1 MAAEHLASMPSG
13 AQPPLAR
20 QLLEMI
26 AKLPFASDRC
36 NAFAKVRAV
45 LLRTHDLA
53 LIRVGHGA
61 LGATNL
67 RQYSSAMP

>member
-1 MAAEHLASMPSG
+1 MEVAAEHLGSMPSG

-36 NAFAKVRAV
+36 NAFAKVRKPCA
-45 LLRTHDLA
+45 
-53 LIRVGHGA
+53 
-61 LGATNL
+61 
-67 RQYSSAMP
+67 

>member
-1 MAAEHLASMPSG
+1 VEVAAEHLGSMPSG

-36 NAFAKVRAV
+36 NAFAKVRKPCA
-45 LLRTHDLA
+45 
-53 LIRVGHGA
+53 
-61 LGATNL
+61 
-67 RQYSSAMP
+67 